1 MVKHLLLIR
10 NSERSC
16 DFSNSNKQA
25 KIAIITNGPHLE
37 REDEINIQVELKEC
51 SLGKRMFLLKLYMA
65 VKFGS
70 L

>member
-37 REDEINIQVELKEC
+37 REDEINIQVEL
-51 SLGKRMFLLKLYMA
+51 G
-65 VKFGS
+65 
-70 L
+70 